1 MMSQRR
7 KMESLWMVLNTMC
20 GNSLR
25 KRTLQY
31 GRICPAVLRHSLGRR
46 GFTLIELMI
55 VITII
60 GILAAI
66 AVPNYQWGIIK
77 AREAV
82 LRDDLYNLRSVIDQ
96 FHADQ
101 GKYPDS
107 IAELKDKKYL
117 REIPKDPF
125 TGKDDWTV
133 EAPPPSTTPA
143 STGSTSSAGSGNV
156 LGSVY
161 DVRSNSDKISPTTN
175 TPYRE
180 W

>member
-1 MMSQRR
+1 MNGNNVNFSNMHIPWFSSAMRRR
-7 KMESLWMVLNTMC
+7 K
-20 GNSLR
+20 R
-25 KRTLQY
+25 D
-31 GRICPAVLRHSLGRR
+31 AR

-55 VITII
+55 VVSII

-82 LRDDLYNLRSVIDQ
+82 LRETLYNFRNTIDQ
-96 FHADQ
+96 FYADQ

-107 IAELKDKKYL
+107 IDELKQKQYM

-125 TGKDDWTV
+125 TNKNDTWETV
-133 EAPPPSTTPA
+133 EPPPPATSSDSGGSSSGA
-143 STGSTSSAGSGNV
+143 STGGSDIGK
-156 LGSVY
+156 VY
-161 DVRSNSDKISPTTN
+161 DVKSGSDKISPTTN
-175 TPYRE
+175 TAYKE